1 MVENSGQKKSRSL
14 TYFSCPRV
22 LFHPRGRRLSFLLF
36 LFPFSFFSFFF
47 LVSVEPEVSM
57 KEKKKERKK
66 GRKTAIESSYYA
78 PSLPFKTVGHFE
90 TSFQEFPLSS
100 FPLPLPSSRNASRAR
115 RHIERASSIRFFFP
129 SSIFTP
135 SSPLPPSNLSINPR
149 LNPADV

>member
-1 MVENSGQKKSRSL
+1 MVENTGQKKSRSL

-22 LFHPRGRRLSFLLF
+22 LFHPRGRRLSFLPF
-36 LFPFSFFSFFF
+36 FFPFSFFFFF

-78 PSLPFKTVGHFE
+78 PSLSSKTVGHFE

-100 FPLPLPSSRNASRAR
+100 FPLPLPSPRNASRAH
-115 RHIERASSIRFFFP
+115 RHIERASSIRFFFLRL
-129 SSIFTP
+129 F
-135 SSPLPPSNLSINPR
+135 SPLPLLFLLRISQ
-149 LNPADV
+149 